1 MSKISLEPNASGAGT
16 FTLAAPNSNTN
27 RTLTLPDESGTIFSD
42 GTGVPGSAVT
52 GQLASSNMPTGS
64 VIQVMQTIKTDVFSA
79 TVNAGD
85 STAVT
90 GLSVN
95 ITPSSSNSKILVMTS
110 VSASQSNNRTSSSSP
125 GFTFIRLKRNS
136 TNLGLGDSGGSYQVT
151 AGIAGI
157 TALDNYTARVPNTS
171 SHTFLDSP
179 STTSQITYQVEV
191 GQTRGADNLFYV
203 NRSNDDR
210 GRASSTI
217 TVVEIAG

>member
-42 GTGVPGSAVT
+42 GTGVPGSSVI
-52 GQLASSNMPTGS
+52 GQLASSNMPAGS
-64 VIQVMQTIKTDVFSA
+64 VIQLVQTVKTDVFSA
-79 TVNAGD
+79 TVNIGD

-95 ITPSSSNSKILVMTS
+95 ITPISSNSKILVMTS
-110 VSASQSNNRTSSSSP
+110 VSASQSNVQGSVDP

-157 TALDNYTARVPNTS
+157 TGLDGSNARVPNTS
-171 SHTFLDSP
+171 SYTFLDSP
-179 STTSQITYQVEV
+179 STTSQITYQVEI
-191 GQTRGADNLFYV
+191 GQTRSASNLLYV
-203 NRSNDDR
+203 NRANSDQ

-217 TVVEIAG
+217 TVMEIAG